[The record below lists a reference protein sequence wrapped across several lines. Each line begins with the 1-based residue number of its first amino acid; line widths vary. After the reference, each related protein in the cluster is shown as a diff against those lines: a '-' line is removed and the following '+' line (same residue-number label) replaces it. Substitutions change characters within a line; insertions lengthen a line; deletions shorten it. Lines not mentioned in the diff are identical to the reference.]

1 MYFLLLVLI
10 AGLKML
16 LCKAFALG
24 IFLLLFWIKG
34 RPLQFTSARWDDFFL
49 SFPAKSA
56 QKCTMWIYLIAAA
69 ISSVI
74 SYFILEL
81 AGYRYSL
88 GIAVLFFTVGLAVTA
103 YKWHTKGKD
112 YLTKRYQEIP
122 KTILERRERDKTSK

>member
-1 MYFLLLVLI
+1 MYLLLLILI

-24 IFLLLFWIKG
+24 IFLLLFWFKG
-34 RPLQFTSARWDDFFL
+34 RQLQFNSDRWDDFFL

-56 QKCTMWIYLIAAA
+56 QKFAMWIYLIAAA

-74 SYFILEL
+74 SYFILKL

-88 GIAVLFFTVGLAVTA
+88 GIAVLFFTVGLSVTA

-112 YLTKRYQEIP
+112 YLAKRYQEIP
-122 KTILERRERDKTSK
+122 KTILERRERDETSK